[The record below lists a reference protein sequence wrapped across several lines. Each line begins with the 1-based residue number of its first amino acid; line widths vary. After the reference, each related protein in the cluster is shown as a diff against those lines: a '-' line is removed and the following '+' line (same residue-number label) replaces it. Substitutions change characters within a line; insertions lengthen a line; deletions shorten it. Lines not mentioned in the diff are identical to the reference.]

1 MYKIPL
7 RSPGTNESSKTQ
19 KIHPRVAGTNHQQFQ
34 TSQSPQHFDSPY
46 NLRHVNGQKHHKSQV
61 GIDTTS

>member
-7 RSPGTNESSKTQ
+7 RSPATNESCITQ
-19 KIHPRVAGTNHQQFQ
+19 KNQPRVAGTNRQQFQ

-46 NLRHVNGQKHHKSQV
+46 NLRHVNG
-61 GIDTTS
+61 